1 MSELNDAIRDFTA
14 VVQQLRPE
22 DLSDE
27 DRERL
32 RVLYAELV
40 EVCRN
45 AGQ

>member
-1 MSELNDAIRDFTA
+1 MSELAEVIRDFTA
-14 VVQQLRPE
+14 VVEQLRPE
-22 DLSDE
+22 DLSAE

-45 AGQ
+45 AGP